1 MSDHEPR
8 TPLWE
13 IDIPEQ
19 LGFLRAVQSMSWSGA
34 VALIVSAYPRLD
46 SEMRLASLEAL
57 RFILNRSHR
66 AWLLEI
72 VDSEKDANIRWL
84 AFDICCHLPVAT
96 GHDVK
101 WLLHWMNDASNDLD
115 LRFSALIGLTELL
128 SFSVCKSPRTRR
140 VISEALRGIDPPLQ
154 DRVKGLFAWSMEE
167 WLEREENRWISEGG
181 SPDRPSVKPGP
192 LDG

>member
-1 MSDHEPR
+1 MSNPEPK

-13 IDIPEQ
+13 LERHEQ
-19 LGFLRAVQSMSWSGA
+19 LGFLRAVQSMSWTGA
-34 VALIVSAYPRLD
+34 VDLIVSAYPRLD
-46 SEMRLASLEAL
+46 AEVRLASLDAL

-66 AWLLEI
+66 AWLLKI
-72 VDSEKDANIRWL
+72 VDTEKDPNIRWL
-84 AFDICCHLPVAT
+84 AFEICCHLPVTT

-101 WLLHWMNDASNDLD
+101 WLLQRMNDASEDLD

-140 VISEALRGIDPPLQ
+140 VIEEALRGIDPPLQ

-167 WLEREENRWISEGG
+167 WLEREGARRILKGRSPGLQPIDGG
-181 SPDRPSVKPGP
+181 PTES
-192 LDG
+192 